1 MSAVAVLA
9 LTMCAL
15 GGVVILSEDSDAALG
30 TYTGGANQ
38 SSFDNPYTGINVSDM
53 LTNLK
58 SATPE
63 IDGDSTYYDIGIYI
77 ESGSEVYIGKNITS
91 LEWGYFDNYSLHL
104 DDETLTVSGFI
115 VDEGVHADDF
125 MDPILTWSDRST
137 YSLYTFSVCIVE
149 TPEADVDFT
158 SPRAVDGLS
167 GDSFS
172 YTARTNIDCTFSEAG
187 GNATWLSLDSSSGR
201 VTGTLPTVS
210 SPSDYTFTIKATSES
225 NSSNTAT
232 QTITISVYPIIE
244 ISSSVSSIIGTV
256 GEAITPVILS
266 SGNLDVVYRV
276 GSYPLPDGL
285 QLSSNSI
292 SGTPAESG
300 SGYFL
305 IRATAAEGPTQTEN
319 YRIDYDIE
327 PAEDPLSISIAD
339 PKSSYKVGESV
350 SLDITCSVSGSTFE
364 VSGSAA
370 SWMDVSG
377 SKVVGSVPSSYTDV
391 TSVSLTV
398 TAESPKGQTASDT
411 VNFSVEPVVQYTSV
425 PTVSCIISPVY
436 DSVQSV
442 KSTNLSLFSEV
453 SAADPEDSES
463 DYVFS
468 FPDTMTIQATF
479 TGQNADTV
487 TWYWGDGSSDVGN
500 KFTHTYDE
508 PGTYTI
514 LLVAS
519 NDLGDTEL
527 EITVTVGESPYSLL
541 YIGAIAVLLIVAVY
555 LVYRIVKG
563 GDRRGRR

>member
-1 MSAVAVLA
+1 MNS
-9 LTMCAL
+9 TS
-15 GGVVILSEDSDAALG
+15 GK
-30 TYTGGANQ
+30 
-38 SSFDNPYTGINVSDM
+38 VS
-53 LTNLK
+53 
-58 SATPE
+58 
-63 IDGDSTYYDIGIYI
+63 
-77 ESGSEVYIGKNITS
+77 
-91 LEWGYFDNYSLHL
+91 
-104 DDETLTVSGFI
+104 
-115 VDEGVHADDF
+115 
-125 MDPILTWSDRST
+125 
-137 YSLYTFSVCIVE
+137 
-149 TPEADVDFT
+149 
-158 SPRAVDGLS
+158 
-167 GDSFS
+167 
-172 YTARTNIDCTFSEAG
+172 
-187 GNATWLSLDSSSGR
+187 
-201 VTGTLPTVS
+201 GTLPSVS
-210 SPSDYTFTIKATSES
+210 TPTDYTYIIKATSET

-232 QTITISVYPIIE
+232 QTITITVYPVATITA
-244 ISSSVSSIIGTV
+244 SDRTV
-256 GEAITPVILS
+256 EGVEGEAITAVTL
-266 SGNLDVVYRV
+266 SGNLDMSFSRYS
-276 GSYPLPDGL
+276 GSFPDGVT
-285 QLSSNSI
+285 LSGTRI
-292 SGTPAESG
+292 SGTPSEDGTFSVT
-300 SGYFL
+300 
-305 IRATAAEGPTQTEN
+305 IRGTTTEGPTQRPTVT
-319 YRIDYDIE
+319 ISFDIE
-327 PAEDPLSISIAD
+327 AAESDLTVSLAD

-350 SLDITCSVSGSTFE
+350 SLNITCSVSGSTFE

-391 TSVSLTV
+391 TSVSLTI

-411 VNFSVEPVVQYTSV
+411 VNFSVEPGVQFTSA
-425 PTVSCIISPVY
+425 PTASCIINPVY
-436 DSVQSV
+436 EYGEDGQPI
-442 KSTNLSLFSEV
+442 KSANFSLFSEV

-541 YIGAIAVLLIVAVY
+541 YIGAIVVLLIVAVY